1 MKSLTFAFLSLIL
14 AAITTAQ
21 GLPSI
26 PLGGTLIAG
35 GLEGPRGLTFG
46 PDGLLYV
53 AEAGHGGTNPAPA
66 GCAPV
71 VPPVGPY
78 HGGLTARVSR
88 IESNGSRTT
97 VIGGLPSAISS
108 LPSGDTL
115 GVAAVAFVDGQLYA
129 LLAGGGCSHG
139 NATPSAVIR
148 INRKQGTAE
157 IVANLSRFFREHPVA
172 HPEPDDFEPDGTAYA
187 MRPFHGDLMVVE
199 PNHGRLLRINL
210 SGKHE
215 PRIEQLTDF
224 SAPLGHQ
231 VPTSLASRDGR
242 FYVGNLFH
250 FPIVVGSSKLYQVT
264 RRGFVVDY
272 WGGFTTVVGVEMDD
286 EGRLYVLELS
296 TADGF
301 PDIGKGRILRIT
313 SQVVEEIVTGLSV
326 PTAMTFDHHGDIY
339 VSDLGAA
346 PPGAGRILQFAN
358 PVSGRVITTVEVR
371 PPASLRDNESEDQHD
386 DR

>member
-1 MKSLTFAFLSLIL
+1 MKSLALAFLSLTFAVIG
-14 AAITTAQ
+14 TAQ
-21 GLPSI
+21 GPPPI
-26 PLGGTLIAG
+26 PPGGTLIFG

-66 GCAPV
+66 GCTPV

-78 HGGLTARVSR
+78 HGGPTARVSR

-97 VIGGLPSAISS
+97 IIGGLPSALSS

-115 GVAAVAFVDGQLYA
+115 GVAAVSFVDGRLYA

-139 NATPSAVIR
+139 NATPSAVVR
-148 INRKQGTAE
+148 IDRKQGTAE
-157 IVANLSRFFREHPVA
+157 IVANLSKFFREHPVA

-210 SGKHE
+210 SGKHDQ
-215 PRIEQLTDF
+215 RIEQLTDL
-224 SAPLGHQ
+224 SAPVGHQ
-231 VPTSLASRDGR
+231 VPTSLASRDER

-264 RRGFVVDY
+264 RDGFVIDY
-272 WGGFTTVVGVEMDD
+272 WGGFTTIVGVEVDD

-296 TADGF
+296 SADGF

-313 SQVVEEIVTGLSV
+313 GQVVEEIVTGLSV
-326 PTAMTFDHHGDIY
+326 PTAMTLDSNGDIY
-339 VSDLGAA
+339 VA
-346 PPGAGRILQFAN
+346 PPGAGRILRFAN
-358 PVSGRVITTVEVR
+358 PISGKVITTVEVR
-371 PPASLRDNESEDQHD
+371 KPASLKDRDSDDEDGH
-386 DR
+386 R

>member
-1 MKSLTFAFLSLIL
+1 MKTLTLVILSLVF
-14 AAITTAQ
+14 AVFTTAQ
-21 GLPSI
+21 GVPPILP
-26 PLGGTLIAG
+26 GGTLIAG

-53 AEAGHGGTNPAPA
+53 AEAGHGGTSPAPA
-66 GCAPV
+66 GCTPV

-78 HGGLTARVSR
+78 HGGPTARVSR

-97 VIGGLPSAISS
+97 IIGGLPSAISS

-139 NATPSAVIR
+139 NATPNAVVR
-148 INRKQGTAE
+148 IDRKQGTAVM
-157 IVANLSRFFREHPVA
+157 VANLSRFFREHPVA

-187 MRPFHGDLMVVE
+187 MKPFGGDLMVVE

-210 SGKHE
+210 SENRE

-264 RRGFVVDY
+264 RDGFVVDY
-272 WGGFTTVVGVEMDD
+272 WGGFTTVVGVEVDD

-296 TADGF
+296 SADGF

-313 SQVVEEIVTGLSV
+313 GRVVEEIVTGLSV
-326 PTAMTFDHHGDIY
+326 PTAMTLDSRGNIY

-358 PVSGRVITTVEVR
+358 PVSGRVINTVEVR
-371 PPASLRDNESEDQHD
+371 PPAPLRDCESEN
-386 DR
+386 